1 MRLEEAMV
9 IEPPDPF
16 EGGEFDVF
24 EVAPRTTWT
33 NKLGLVEPNDRLGQG
48 VVIRVPSAADRGLD
62 ARQRQ
67 ALGVADRQVLHPAVA
82 VMHQVLAC
90 VVLAFTDRLLEGV
103 ERQVTA

>member
-48 VVIRVPSAADRGLD
+48 VVIRVPSAADRGRSLSTPV
-62 ARQRQ
+62 RHSWELIREQSP
-67 ALGVADRQVLHPAVA
+67 VS
-82 VMHQVLAC
+82 
-90 VVLAFTDRLLEGV
+90 
-103 ERQVTA
+103 

>member
-33 NKLGLVEPNDRLGQG
+33 NKLGFSAPDFSGQ
-48 VVIRVPSAADRGLD
+48 
-62 ARQRQ
+62 
-67 ALGVADRQVLHPAVA
+67 
-82 VMHQVLAC
+82 
-90 VVLAFTDRLLEGV
+90 
-103 ERQVTA
+103 

>member
-9 IEPPDPF
+9 IQPPDPF

-48 VVIRVPSAADRGLD
+48 ENGGAKLDHRAANRSCFW
-62 ARQRQ
+62 A
-67 ALGVADRQVLHPAVA
+67 
-82 VMHQVLAC
+82 
-90 VVLAFTDRLLEGV
+90 E
-103 ERQVTA
+103 

>member
-67 ALGVADRQVLHPAVA
+67 ALGVADRQVLPRFKRSSQQYRV
-82 VMHQVLAC
+82 
-90 VVLAFTDRLLEGV
+90 EGFS
-103 ERQVTA
+103 

>member
-48 VVIRVPSAADRGLD
+48 VVIYESPRLPTEGSMPASAR
-62 ARQRQ
+62 RS
-67 ALGVADRQVLHPAVA
+67 V
-82 VMHQVLAC
+82 
-90 VVLAFTDRLLEGV
+90 
-103 ERQVTA
+103 

>member
-1 MRLEEAMV
+1 MAMRLEEAMV

-24 EVAPRTTWT
+24 EVAPRTTCT

-67 ALGVADRQVLHPAVA
+67 ALGSCSSYQ
-82 VMHQVLAC
+82 
-90 VVLAFTDRLLEGV
+90 
-103 ERQVTA
+103 